1 MSFPVSAENISR
13 QNPRA
18 GAENHGIAREKTAV
32 ERDKDSKLRKRAGY
46 IDIARGIAIILVVV
60 HHAGKLW
67 SPFDNFYTLFF
78 MPLFIFISGFVST
91 ENRIKSFKDLLL
103 HLKKRVPKLYFFY
116 LKWELLYLLLTN
128 FFLKIGFYSTEV
140 VYTDKKIRPITSFGM
155 LFKKIAEI
163 VFLMGREPFCGAFW
177 FIVSLIFIIF
187 GYSVINFA
195 VNAVFA
201 GRDEHF
207 KQTAV
212 GIAALACFVIGCVMN
227 KTVNIPRVAPA
238 FTMMICYHFGFLARV
253 YKEKIRFDNVF
264 VALFS
269 FIALCILGRF
279 GSLGMNHNNFPN
291 GFFFLAASFT
301 GIYFSIF
308 VSKLLEKTFVSGWL
322 EYVGR
327 NTLPIVAMHLLSF
340 KFVLFIQYKM
350 GLIEYKY
357 IAYLCGVDCKNWFFL
372 AYVVSGICL
381 PLLLD
386 KAYKMSFGKMSVKFL
401 NRNSK

>member
-1 MSFPVSAENISR
+1 MSFPVSTEDISR

-60 HHAGKLW
+60 HHTGKLW

-116 LKWELLYLLLTN
+116 LKWELFYLLLTN

-140 VYTDKKIRPITSFGM
+140 VYADKKISPITSFGM
-155 LFKKIAEI
+155 LFKKIAET

-253 YKEKIRFDNVF
+253 YKEKIRFNN
-264 VALFS
+264 AYAAIFS
-269 FIALCILGRF
+269 FAALCVLERF
-279 GSLGMNHNNFPN
+279 GNLSMNHNEFPN
-291 GFFFLAASFT
+291 AAFFLVSSAA
-301 GIYFSIF
+301 GIYFAVF
-308 VSKLLEKTFVSGWL
+308 VSRLIEKTFISGWL

-327 NTLPIVAMHLLSF
+327 NTLPIVAMHLVAF
-340 KFVLFIQYKM
+340 KIVTLAKY
-350 GLIEYKY
+350 GLGDIEYAD
-357 IAYLCGVDCKNWFFL
+357 IANLSGVNCKNLSFL
-372 AYVVSGICL
+372 AYVIAGVCV

-386 KAYKMSFGKMSVKFL
+386 KAYKMSIGELLRRFRKI
-401 NRNSK
+401 

>member
-1 MSFPVSAENISR
+1 MSSVSTESDLQQAVS
-13 QNPRA
+13 QQ
-18 GAENHGIAREKTAV
+18 KT
-32 ERDKDSKLRKRAGY
+32 RKRAGY
-46 IDIARGIAIILVVV
+46 IDVARGIAIILVVV
-60 HHAGKLW
+60 HHTGNLW
-67 SPFDNFYTLFF
+67 KPFDLFYTLFF
-78 MPLFIFISGFVST
+78 MPLFMFISGFVSS
-91 ENRIKSFKDLLL
+91 ENKISDFKSLIL
-103 HLKKRVPKLYFFY
+103 HLKKRIPKLYFFY
-116 LKWELLYLLLTN
+116 LKWELIYLLLTN

-140 VYTDKKIRPITSFGM
+140 VYTDKKVSPITSFSV
-155 LFKKIAEI
+155 LFKKVAETI
-163 VFLMGREPFCGAFW
+163 FLMGREPACGAFW

-212 GIAALACFVIGCVMN
+212 GIAAFACFIIGCIMN
-227 KTVNIPRVAPA
+227 KTVNIPRVSPA
-238 FTMMICYHFGFLARV
+238 FTMMICYHLGYLSRA

-327 NTLPIVAMHLLSF
+327 NTLPIVAMQFVAF
-340 KFVLFIQYKM
+340 KSITLIKY
-350 GLIEYKY
+350 GLGYAEYAD
-357 IAYLCGVDCKNWFFL
+357 IANLNGVNCKNWSYF
-372 AYVVSGICL
+372 AYVVAGVCI

-386 KAYKMSFGKMSVKFL
+386 KAYKISLGKALSRLNPRSF
-401 NRNSK
+401 